1 MKPDSSVFEFSMSVA
16 THNVRFIL
24 SRKTATSNNIVE
36 QTSMGMLGYNGRQK
50 RQNRAVH
57 TELEKFFNEVITKH
71 SITEV
76 SIRIYGQK
84 RFVKRYAKLCKK
96 ANIKVVSIMYE
107 PRQPS
112 TVRIRR
118 PKRG

>member
-1 MKPDSSVFEFSMSVA
+1 
-16 THNVRFIL
+16 
-24 SRKTATSNNIVE
+24 
-36 QTSMGMLGYNGRQK
+36 MGMLGYTGRQK
-50 RQNRAVH
+50 RQNRAIH
-57 TELEKFFNEVITKH
+57 TELEKFFSEVVAKH

-76 SIRIYGQK
+76 SIRIYGKKRYVK
-84 RFVKRYAKLCKK
+84 RFAKLCKK
-96 ANIKVVSIMYE
+96 SKIKVVSIIYE